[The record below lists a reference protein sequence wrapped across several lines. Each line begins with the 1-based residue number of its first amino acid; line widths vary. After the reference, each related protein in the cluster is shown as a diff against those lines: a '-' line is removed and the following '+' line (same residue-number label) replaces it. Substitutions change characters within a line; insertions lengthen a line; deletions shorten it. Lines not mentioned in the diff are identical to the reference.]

1 VYLQSRTYIITK
13 KTNKFEL
20 PRKQLV
26 AHILQKAIPS
36 APNTQLSH
44 KQQKQT
50 NTITQCPKYPQLLS
64 RTALLAIKK
73 FNENEKEMIKS
84 HNQEMG
90 IAYNLHA

>member
-13 KTNKFEL
+13 KSNKFDL
-20 PRKQLV
+20 PREQLV

-44 KQQKQT
+44 KQQKQKQS

-64 RTALLAIKK
+64 RTAPLAIKK

-84 HNQEMG
+84 HNQ
-90 IAYNLHA
+90 